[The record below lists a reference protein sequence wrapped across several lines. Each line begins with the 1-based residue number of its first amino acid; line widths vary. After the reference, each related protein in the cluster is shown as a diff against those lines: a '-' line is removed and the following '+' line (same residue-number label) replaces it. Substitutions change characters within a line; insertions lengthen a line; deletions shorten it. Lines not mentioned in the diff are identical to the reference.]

1 MSLKRKSQEAREVKR
16 NKHGFVRLLAFA
28 AILVTAVYV
37 VVTVIRNNKKINS
50 NLVRYDQLVEQTNAI
65 NEENEKIAGYLEN
78 DDNLGDYIEN
88 IAREK
93 LDFANADERI
103 YYVVPSGE

>member
-1 MSLKRKSQEAREVKR
+1 MSLKLRSQEAREVKR

-28 AILVTAVYV
+28 AIAVMAVYV
-37 VVTVIRNNKKINS
+37 VITVIGNNKSIND
-50 NLVRYDQLVEQTNAI
+50 NMARYNELVKETNAV
-65 NEENEKIAGYLEN
+65 NEENERISGYLEN
-78 DDNLGDYIEN
+78 DDNLDEYIEN

-103 YYVVPSGE
+103 YYVVPAGE